1 MSLSIDGVWKAG
13 VWATTVW
20 ADGVWYEGP
29 PTVTATTKGGG
40 PSEAIDWKRLQRL
53 RMQQSYMRTKKK
65 HSLSY
70 WQNLLGE
77 DNEMA

>member
-40 PSEAIDWKRLQRL
+40 PSESNRLEAITTAANAAELYEGRR
-53 RMQQSYMRTKKK
+53 RSTRSHTGRT
-65 HSLSY
+65 Y
-70 WQNLLGE
+70 
-77 DNEMA
+77 